1 MSNKIGPNGK
11 SSRISEGK
19 PHPTILRRKRKAV
32 VSPAKE
38 TKLKRISENGNN
50 NKESCSI
57 IYEEINKEENNSGNK
72 TPVDLVSFSNF
83 RSLTCLFTPE
93 SSHSSQSPLPYF
105 NWANSQDVWDVL
117 VKKDITYTRNHNMLS
132 QHPALN
138 SRMRA
143 ILLDWLIEVC
153 DSYRLHR
160 ETLYLS
166 QDFVDRYLNVQE
178 DIPKEQLQL
187 VGVTALF
194 IASKI
199 EEIYPPK
206 ISDFAD
212 ITDGSCREDEILDKE
227 MVILKALN
235 WDLMPIT
242 VNNWLNIYLQLA
254 TIKEGNND
262 KENFLLPDFS
272 SHQFLKLSQLI
283 DLCMLDIDCLQFSY
297 RTLAASAVYLMMS
310 ERIAT
315 AVSGLRK
322 SDIAACI
329 DWMLPF
335 ALTVQECGESYINL
349 PNVDLQEHK
358 YNIQHHNVNL
368 ELLDKAKLRQ
378 SEILTQKPAEISANE
393 LTPPSSDK
401 KKGRSNAY

>member
-1 MSNKIGPNGK
+1 MSNKISPNGK
-11 SSRISEGK
+11 SSRNTEGK

-32 VSPAKE
+32 SPVKE
-38 TKLKRISENGNN
+38 TKVKRISENA
-50 NKESCSI
+50 NKSNESCSN
-57 IYEEINKEENNSGNK
+57 IYEQNKEENTTGNK
-72 TPVDLVSFSNF
+72 TPDLLSVVSFTNF
-83 RSLTCLFTPE
+83 RTLTCLFTPE
-93 SSHSSQSPLPYF
+93 SSHLSQSPLPHF

-117 VKKDITYTRNHNMLS
+117 VKKDMSYARNHNMLS
-132 QHPALN
+132 RHPGLN

-153 DSYRLHR
+153 DSYWLHR
-160 ETLYLS
+160 ETLYLA

-178 DIPKEQLQL
+178 DTPKEQLQL

-206 ISDFAD
+206 IHDFAD
-212 ITDGSCREDEILDKE
+212 ITDGSCKDDEILDKE

-235 WDLMPIT
+235 WDLTPIT
-242 VNNWLNIYLQLA
+242 VNNWLNLYLQLA
-254 TIKEGNND
+254 TKKEGNHD

-272 SHQFLKLSQLI
+272 SHQFLKISQLI

-310 ERIAT
+310 ERIAV

-322 SDIAACI
+322 SDISICA

-335 ALTVQECGESYINL
+335 ALTIQECGENYINL
-349 PNVDLQEHK
+349 PNEAIQEHK

-378 SEILTQKPAEISANE
+378 SQILAQKSVEIRMNE
-393 LTPPSSDK
+393 LTPPNSDK
-401 KKGRSNAY
+401 KRGRSNTC